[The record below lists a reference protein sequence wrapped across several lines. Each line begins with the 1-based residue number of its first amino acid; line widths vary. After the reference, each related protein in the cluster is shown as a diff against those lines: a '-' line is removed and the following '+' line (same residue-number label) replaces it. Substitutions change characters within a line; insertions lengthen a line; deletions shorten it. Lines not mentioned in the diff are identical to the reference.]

1 MRAVQLSVA
10 VAARETP
17 PAHTSPA
24 AALVTAVTAPP
35 GSVAPPARPPVVRP
49 LAAERYEVRFTASA
63 ETLEKLRAAQD
74 LLGHAVPSGDL
85 ADVFDRA
92 LTLLVADL
100 TRKKFATTSRPRMS
114 AAASTDDS
122 HIPAAVRRGVATRDR
137 ARCAFVARNGRRC
150 EERRFLEFH
159 HIVPRAAGGLATVD
173 NIQLRCRAH
182 NGHAVD
188 QYFGTGKRRMRDQG
202 GRGEIAARRP
212 GPRSGTSSPSRENP
226 AAILTSG

>member
-1 MRAVQLSVA
+1 MFSLAMSITHVSRLDD
-10 VAARETP
+10 
-17 PAHTSPA
+17 H
-24 AALVTAVTAPP
+24 ALTA
-35 GSVAPPARPPVVRP
+35 
-49 LAAERYEVRFTASA
+49 E
-63 ETLEKLRAAQD
+63 
-74 LLGHAVPSGDL
+74 LGRIADL

-114 AAASTDDS
+114 AAPSTDDS

-188 QYFGTGKRRMRDQG
+188 QYFGPGKRRTRDQG
-202 GRGEIAARRP
+202 RLVEIAARRP
-212 GPRSGTSSPSRENP
+212 GTRSGTSSPSGEKP